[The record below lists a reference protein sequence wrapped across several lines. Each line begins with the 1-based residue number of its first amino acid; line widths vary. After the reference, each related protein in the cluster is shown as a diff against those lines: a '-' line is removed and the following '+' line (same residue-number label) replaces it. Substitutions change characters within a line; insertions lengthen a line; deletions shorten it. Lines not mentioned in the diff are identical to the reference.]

1 MKIAWNTPINRVPL
15 KNVMLSFAQLH
26 IMCNSIAIQFHWI
39 SISNNNER
47 MECSISYCS
56 TSFVM
61 LMYPSAREFWRSLRE
76 KSHKEMTLSRKFNM
90 WLKSWRKNQVYFRF
104 RVWLRL
110 FYLGKYRN
118 FLPFCTFLNFLSFDF
133 NLWHAW

>member
-1 MKIAWNTPINRVPL
+1 
-15 KNVMLSFAQLH
+15 MLSFAQLH

-61 LMYPSAREFWRSLRE
+61 LMYPSAWEFWRSLRE
-76 KSHKEMTLSRKFNM
+76 KVTKK
-90 WLKSWRKNQVYFRF
+90 WRYLENSTCDWSPDVKIRF
-104 RVWLRL
+104 ISGLE
-110 FYLGKYRN
+110 Y
-118 FLPFCTFLNFLSFDF
+118 D
-133 NLWHAW
+133 